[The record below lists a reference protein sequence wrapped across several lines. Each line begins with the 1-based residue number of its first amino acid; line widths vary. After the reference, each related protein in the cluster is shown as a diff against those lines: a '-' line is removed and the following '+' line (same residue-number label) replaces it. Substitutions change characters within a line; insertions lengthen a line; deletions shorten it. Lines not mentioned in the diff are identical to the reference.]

1 MSDIPGVWDY
11 IYKNPHDYGANFAA
25 GMNAGANAKK
35 VKNDKESDAARLA
48 QQKVRDAA
56 DADFNKGRL
65 EMDRGKLEADKRQME
80 IERQRREQERSDKL
94 IERFGPSVVRTPDG
108 QIDVQGSE
116 EAHQRRMELDRKA
129 ELLGRQEIITRKKAG
144 PEFDDLKQLPGY
156 LRGQTE
162 EASRVFSSQEA
173 TRRAEDANKARI
185 EAAKIR
191 ADKGGKSGARDEIE
205 TIGGAHFIRGADGS
219 LKPLSKDAERAYRAG
234 APKTNAV
241 PEIIISRGKDGKLQ
255 IQR

>member
-1 MSDIPGVWDY
+1 MSDIPDVWSY
-11 IYKNPHDYGANFAA
+11 IYKNPHDYGANFSA
-25 GMNAGANAKK
+25 GMNAGSNARK

-48 QQKVRDAA
+48 QQKVRDEA
-56 DADFNKGRL
+56 DADFQKGRL
-65 EMDRGKLEADKRQME
+65 EMDRGKLEADNRQME
-80 IERQRREQERSDKL
+80 IERQRREQDRSDKL

-108 QIDVQGSE
+108 QIDVQASE

-129 ELLGRQEIITRKKAG
+129 ELLGRQEIISGKQAG
-144 PEFDDLKQLPGY
+144 PEFDQLKQLPGY

-162 EASRVFSSQEA
+162 EASRQFGTREA
-173 TRRAEDANKARI
+173 TRRAEEANKARI
-185 EAAKIR
+185 RAAEIR
-191 ADKGGKSGARDEIE
+191 AGNGGKGGRDEIE

-219 LKPLSKDAERAYRAG
+219 LKPLAKDAERAFRAG

-241 PEIIISRGKDGKLQ
+241 PDIIIGRGKDGKLQ

>member
-48 QQKVRDAA
+48 QQKIRDEN
-56 DADFNKGRL
+56 DAKFQQGR
-65 EMDRGKLEADKRQME
+65 MDLDRDKLDTDKKQFEA
-80 IERQRREQERSDKL
+80 ERARREQDRSDKL
-94 IERFGPSVVRTPDG
+94 IERFGPAVVRTPEG

-116 EAHQRRMELDRKA
+116 EAHQKRMEMDRRA
-129 ELLGRQEIITRKKAG
+129 EMLGRQEIISGKQAG
-144 PEFDDLKQLPGY
+144 QEFDQLKQLPGY

-162 EASRVFSSQEA
+162 EASRQFSTREA
-173 TRRAEDANKARI
+173 TRRAEESNKARI
-185 EAAKIR
+185 EAARIR
-191 ADKGGKSGARDEIE
+191 AEKGGKSGGRDEIE

-219 LKPLSKDAERAYRAG
+219 LKPLTKDAERAYRSG
-234 APKTNAV
+234 SKTNAPV
-241 PEIIISRGKDGKLQ
+241 DIIIGRGADGKLQ